1 MLPENKISEKQIEMS
16 RNKQEFNRCNRIYL
30 FTAIPNL
37 GAMALMIISSVPG
50 ALYSLLNAQPE
61 RSVSS
66 LICGVLLC
74 PVACALAM
82 LCGYLKKDILS
93 LYALLPIAA
102 AFLLNIMLEVD
113 GDGNPLIAAA
123 VTLITAA
130 PTIYAN
136 HRYRYLETQEGF
148 PHFSELLNE
157 QQKKSEE
164 FKEHDPY
171 EEAAKRRKLTA
182 SREMTGLEL
191 NGKFIAPKTTG
202 NNDQMESI

>member
-1 MLPENKISEKQIEMS
+1 MLPEEKITEKQREMS
-16 RNKQEFNRCNRIYL
+16 RNKQEFNCCGRIYKY
-30 FTAIPNL
+30 TAIPNL

-50 ALYSLLNAQPE
+50 AFYSLLNAQPE

-74 PVACALAM
+74 PAACALNI
-82 LCGYLKKDILS
+82 LCGYMKKDILS
-93 LYALLPIAA
+93 FYALLPIAL
-102 AFLLNIMLEVD
+102 AFLLDIMLEVD
-113 GDGNPLIAAA
+113 SDGNSLIAAA

-157 QQKKSEE
+157 QQKRSEE
-164 FKEHDPY
+164 LKIHDPY
-171 EEAAKRRKLTA
+171 EEAAKRRKLTE

-191 NGKFIAPKTTG
+191 TGKFIAPKNTG